1 MRSYSSPPLHTLHP
15 THSHTPHRISV
26 DGPFGTASEDVF
38 THEVGLLVG
47 AGIGVTPFASILKS
61 VFYKLTDESTTLR
74 LKKVYF
80 YWICPEPTAFE
91 WFADLLLSLEKQ
103 MADKGIRYGTGKRS
117 CRLSHLVWAQVVCS
131 KTVNMRRPTEN
142 LARAQCLQYSCFC
155 ILAAS
160 SLMQKCRT
168 CQTVR
173 IRFYDWLVQLALCS
187 PDVAKPSVL

>member
-1 MRSYSSPPLHTLHP
+1 MTVLMRSCSSPPLHTLHL
-15 THSHTPHRISV
+15 THSHSPHRISV

-61 VFYKLTDESTTLR
+61 VFYKLTDENTTLR

-103 MADKGIRYGTGKRS
+103 MADKGIRYGTGNRS
-117 CRLSHLVWAQVVCS
+117 CRLSQL
-131 KTVNMRRPTEN
+131 
-142 LARAQCLQYSCFC
+142 
-155 ILAAS
+155 AS
-160 SLMQKCRT
+160 SSMDSGSLFQFRKYEKT
-168 CQTVR
+168 N
-173 IRFYDWLVQLALCS
+173 
-187 PDVAKPSVL
+187 